1 MKVVR
6 LSCFLGVIS
15 LALGLLTIWISTLVN
30 PWFDVMGGALSDM
43 GRVGLPT
50 SWVFNDG
57 LLTASLIAATY
68 AYCLT
73 KSFRHPAS
81 HVAAGIYLVSVTHL
95 TLIALFPEGT
105 IPHLTLSFE
114 FFLMMMF
121 TYLTYSITLWVEGLR
136 TYSILSFLA
145 FATALGGSA
154 GIKWPSTALLEL
166 FNVGV
171 MAYWYVMMFQL
182 TNRLLKNPSSSN

>member
-1 MKVVR
+1 MVR
-6 LSCFLGVIS
+6 LSCFLGIIATS
-15 LALGLLTIWISTLVN
+15 LGLLTIWISTLVN
-30 PWFDVMGGALSDM
+30 PWFDVMRGALSDM

-50 SWVFNDG
+50 SWVFNGG
-57 LLTASLIAATY
+57 LLLTSFVAATY
-68 AYCLT
+68 VYCLT

-105 IPHLTLSFE
+105 RPHLTLSLE

-121 TYLTYSITLWVEGLR
+121 TYLTYSITLWVEGFR
-136 TYSILSFLA
+136 THSLLSFLA
-145 FATALGGSA
+145 FITALGGSA
-154 GIKWPSTALLEL
+154 SIRWPSTALLEL

-171 MAYWYVMMFQL
+171 MAYWYLLMLQL
-182 TNRLLKNPSSSN
+182 TNKLMRKTT

>member
-1 MKVVR
+1 
-6 LSCFLGVIS
+6 
-15 LALGLLTIWISTLVN
+15 
-30 PWFDVMGGALSDM
+30 M

-50 SWVFNDG
+50 SWVFNGG
-57 LLTASLIAATY
+57 LLLTSFVAATY
-68 AYCLT
+68 VYCLT

-105 IPHLTLSFE
+105 RPHLTLSLE

-121 TYLTYSITLWVEGLR
+121 TYLTYSITLWVEGFR
-136 TYSILSFLA
+136 THSLLSFLA
-145 FATALGGSA
+145 FITALGGSA
-154 GIKWPSTALLEL
+154 SIRWPSTALLEL

-171 MAYWYVMMFQL
+171 MAYWYLLMLQL
-182 TNRLLKNPSSSN
+182 TNKLMRKTT